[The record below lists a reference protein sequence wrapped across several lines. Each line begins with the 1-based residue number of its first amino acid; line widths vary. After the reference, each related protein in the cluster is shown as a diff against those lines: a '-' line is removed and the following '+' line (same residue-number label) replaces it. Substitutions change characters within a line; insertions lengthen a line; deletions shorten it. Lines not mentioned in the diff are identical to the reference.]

1 MEKNINNKDQ
11 GTLHKL
17 ITEFTH
23 LGLRLWVRFK
33 TRDNSINAQICFFY
47 NEFMTHC
54 SNTSVIVKIGTAST
68 VNFSKS
74 HPVSVSLNFLPN
86 LNAKFSFSTVSSYA
100 TAVFQHLLT
109 VVFQHQHMLQPCFS
123 ICYSRVSAST
133 TAVFQHLLQQCFSI
147 YYSSVSAS
155 TTVFQHL
162 LQQCFSIL
170 LSALCFSLCYSPVFQ
185 HKLQRCFSI

>member
-1 MEKNINNKDQ
+1 MVTYNNP
-11 GTLHKL
+11 T
-17 ITEFTH
+17 
-23 LGLRLWVRFK
+23 RLLSECDHQSAF
-33 TRDNSINAQICFFY
+33 
-47 NEFMTHC
+47 
-54 SNTSVIVKIGTAST
+54 

-109 VVFQHQHMLQPCFS
+109 VVFQHQHMLQQCFS
-123 ICYSRVSAST
+123 IYYSSVSAST

-155 TTVFQHL
+155 ITAVFQHILSTVFQL
-162 LQQCFSIL
+162 MLQHWCFSISYSGV
-170 LSALCFSLCYSPVFQ
+170 SASK
-185 HKLQRCFSI
+185 KLNRK

>member
-1 MEKNINNKDQ
+1 MKNHF
-11 GTLHKL
+11 L
-17 ITEFTH
+17 
-23 LGLRLWVRFK
+23 
-33 TRDNSINAQICFFY
+33 
-47 NEFMTHC
+47 
-54 SNTSVIVKIGTAST
+54 

-123 ICYSRVSAST
+123 IYYSSVSAST

-155 TTVFQHL
+155 TTAVFQHL
-162 LQQCFSIL
+162 LQQCFSFYYSSV
-170 LSALCFSLCYSPVFQ
+170 SAYTQHCVSAYATALVFQ